1 MVAVALYRAFGR
13 VPRRVGKERIMT
25 EAREKRKPEGK
36 LAY

>member
-1 MVAVALYRAFGR
+1 
-13 VPRRVGKERIMT
+13 VGKERIMT